1 VLQPYAGW
9 GLSFSWSATFRR
21 ADIAEACFMSEFIP
35 QLLQQLF
42 NGLSLGAI
50 YALIAIGYTMV
61 YGIIGM
67 INFAHG
73 EIYMI
78 GAYVGLVTLS
88 VIGVGSGLPVALII
102 LFMLIVAMAVTAVY
116 GYAVEKVAYAPL
128 RGGPRL
134 VPLISAIGM
143 SIFLQNWVA
152 VGQGARDM
160 AVPALVTG
168 AMQLDVG
175 GYTITAPYSR
185 IMIILVTVVLMAMLH
200 LYIKYSRLGRA
211 SRACSQ
217 DLRMANLLGI
227 DTNKIISFTFIIGA
241 MLAAVGGVL
250 IALAIG
256 KLNPFIGF
264 LAGIKAFTAAVL
276 GGIGSIPGAML
287 GGVLLGLAE
296 TFAAA
301 YISSQYKD
309 IVAFSLLVLILLF
322 RPTGLLGKPEVE
334 KV

>member
-1 VLQPYAGW
+1 
-9 GLSFSWSATFRR
+9 
-21 ADIAEACFMSEFIP
+21 MSDLLP
-35 QLLQQLF
+35 QLAQQTF

-78 GAYVGLVTLS
+78 GAYTGLVTLTAA
-88 VIGVGSGLPVALII
+88 GMAGSMPLVVLLALMLVVA
-102 LFMLIVAMAVTAVY
+102 VAVTGCY
-116 GYAVEKVAYAPL
+116 GYAVERIAYRPL
-128 RGGPRL
+128 RGSPRL
-134 VPLISAIGM
+134 VALISAIGM

-152 VGQGARDM
+152 LGQGARDV
-160 AVPALVTG
+160 AVPALITG
-168 AMQLDVG
+168 ATQFDTQSGFVV
-175 GYTITAPYSR
+175 TITHSRLLIIGVTVALMIALTLFIRYSR
-185 IMIILVTVVLMAMLH
+185 M
-200 LYIKYSRLGRA
+200 GRA
-211 SRACSQ
+211 CRACAQ
-217 DLRMANLLGI
+217 DMHMATLLGI
-227 DTNKIISFTFIIGA
+227 DTNKVISFTFVLGA

-250 IALAIG
+250 IALTVG

-264 LAGIKAFTAAVL
+264 LIGIKAFTAAVL

-296 TFAAA
+296 TYAAG
-301 YISSQYKD
+301 YLSSQYKD
-309 IVAFSLLVLILLF
+309 IVAFLLLVLILLF
-322 RPTGLLGKPEVE
+322 RPTGLLGKPELE

>member
-1 VLQPYAGW
+1 
-9 GLSFSWSATFRR
+9 
-21 ADIAEACFMSEFIP
+21 MSDLIP
-35 QLLQQLF
+35 QLTQQIF

-78 GAYVGLVTLS
+78 GAYVGLVTLTA
-88 VIGVGSGLPVALII
+88 IGTQTGMPLPLMVAA
-102 LFMLIVAMAVTAVY
+102 MLVVAMAVTGVY
-116 GYAVEKVAYAPL
+116 GYTLERVAYRPV
-128 RGGPRL
+128 RGSPRL
-134 VPLISAIGM
+134 VALISAIGM
-143 SIFLQNWVA
+143 SIFLQNWMA
-152 VGQGARDM
+152 LGQGARDM
-160 AVPALVTG
+160 AVPALFSGGINFDIGTEGFGVT
-168 AMQLDVG
+168 M
-175 GYTITAPYSR
+175 PYAR
-185 IMIILVTVVLMAMLH
+185 ILIIVVTVVLMAGLWMF
-200 LYIKYSRLGRA
+200 IKHSRMGRA

-217 DLRMANLLGI
+217 DMHMANLLGI
-227 DTNKIISFTFIIGA
+227 DTNKVISFTFVLGA

-250 IALAIG
+250 IAITIG

-264 LAGIKAFTAAVL
+264 IVGIKAFTAAVL

-309 IVAFSLLVLILLF
+309 IVAFGLLVLILLF

>member
-1 VLQPYAGW
+1 
-9 GLSFSWSATFRR
+9 
-21 ADIAEACFMSEFIP
+21 MSEYLP
-35 QLLQQLF
+35 QIIQQGF

-78 GAYVGLVTLS
+78 GAYVGLVTLTAVGTQGS
-88 VIGVGSGLPVALII
+88 VPLPLLIGLMLVA
-102 LFMLIVAMAVTAVY
+102 AMAVTALY
-116 GYAVEKVAYAPL
+116 GYSVERIAYRPV

-134 VPLISAIGM
+134 VALISAIGM

-152 VGQGARDM
+152 LGQGSRDM
-160 AVPALVTG
+160 AVTTLIAGGIDIPFGSFDVT
-168 AMQLDVG
+168 LSW
-175 GYTITAPYSR
+175 SR
-185 IMIILVTVVLMAMLH
+185 MLIIAVTVVLMAVLAYFIRH
-200 LYIKYSRLGRA
+200 SRMGRA

-217 DLRMANLLGI
+217 DMRMAQLLGI
-227 DTNKIISFTFIIGA
+227 DTHRVIAFTFMLGA
-241 MLAAVGGVL
+241 VLAAVGGVL
-250 IALAIG
+250 IAITIG

-264 LAGIKAFTAAVL
+264 IAGIKAFTAAVL

-287 GGVLLGLAE
+287 GGLLLGLAE

-301 YISSQYKD
+301 FISAQYKD
-309 IVAFSLLVLILLF
+309 IVAFGLLILILLF
-322 RPTGLLGKPEVE
+322 RPSGLLGKPEVE

>member
-1 VLQPYAGW
+1 
-9 GLSFSWSATFRR
+9 
-21 ADIAEACFMSEFIP
+21 MSEYLP
-35 QLLQQLF
+35 QIVQQTF

-78 GAYVGLVTLS
+78 GAYVGLVTLTALGTQGG
-88 VIGVGSGLPVALII
+88 VPLPLAIGL
-102 LFMLIVAMAVTAVY
+102 MLAMAMIVTALY
-116 GYAVEKVAYAPL
+116 GYSVERIAYRPV

-134 VPLISAIGM
+134 VALISAIGM

-152 VGQGARDM
+152 LGQGSRDM
-160 AVPALVTG
+160 AVPSLISGGIDIPFGDFDVTFSW
-168 AMQLDVG
+168 
-175 GYTITAPYSR
+175 SR
-185 IMIILVTVVLMAMLH
+185 ILIIVVTVVLMAGLS
-200 LYIKYSRLGRA
+200 LYIRHSRMGRA

-217 DLRMANLLGI
+217 DMQMARLLGI
-227 DTNKIISFTFIIGA
+227 DTNRVISFTFVLGA
-241 MLAAVGGVL
+241 VLAAVGGVL
-250 IALAIG
+250 IAITIG

-264 LAGIKAFTAAVL
+264 IAGIKAFTAAVL

-301 YISSQYKD
+301 FISAQYKD
-309 IVAFSLLVLILLF
+309 IVAFGLLILILLF
-322 RPTGLLGKPEVE
+322 RPSGLLGKPEVE

>member
-1 VLQPYAGW
+1 
-9 GLSFSWSATFRR
+9 
-21 ADIAEACFMSEFIP
+21 MNEFLP
-35 QLLQQLF
+35 QFTQQLV

-78 GAYVGLVTLS
+78 GAYIGLVTLTA
-88 VIGVGSGLPVALII
+88 IGVQSGLPLPLVLGGAV
-102 LFMLIVAMAVTAVY
+102 IVAVLVTGLY
-116 GYAVEKVAYAPL
+116 GYTVERVAYRPL

-143 SIFLQNWVA
+143 SIFLQNYVQI
-152 VGQGARDM
+152 GQGARDVS
-160 AVPALVTG
+160 VPLMVSGAFEFSMGGGFNVT
-168 AMQLDVG
+168 V
-175 GYTITAPYSR
+175 PYSR
-185 IMIILVTVVLMAMLH
+185 LLIVGTTLVLMIALTMF
-200 LYIKYSRLGRA
+200 IGYSRIGRA
-211 SRACSQ
+211 CRACAQ
-217 DLRMANLLGI
+217 DMRMANLLGI
-227 DTNKIISFTFIIGA
+227 DTNKVISFTFILGA

-250 IALAIG
+250 IALTVG

-264 LAGIKAFTAAVL
+264 IAGIKAFTAAVL

-296 TFAAA
+296 TFAAG
-301 YISSQYKD
+301 YLPSEYKD
-309 IVAFSLLVLILLF
+309 VVAFALLVLILLF
-322 RPTGLLGKPEVE
+322 RPTGLLGKPDVE

>member
-1 VLQPYAGW
+1 MSDFWLQ
-9 GLSFSWSATFRR
+9 FS
-21 ADIAEACFMSEFIP
+21 
-35 QLLQQLF
+35 QQLF

-78 GAYVGLVTLS
+78 GAYTGLITLSIIGVNSALPLFMVIALMLIAAVLVT
-88 VIGVGSGLPVALII
+88 GVYGFAVEQIAYKPVRKSESRLVALI
-102 LFMLIVAMAVTAVY
+102 T
-116 GYAVEKVAYAPL
+116 
-128 RGGPRL
+128 
-134 VPLISAIGM
+134 AIGM
-143 SIFLQNWVA
+143 SIFLQNWMA
-152 VGQGARDM
+152 AGQGARDT
-160 AVPALVTG
+160 AVPQIVTG
-168 AMQLDVG
+168 SVRFG
-175 GYTITAPYSR
+175 GGLTGFEVYVPYAR
-185 IMIILVTVVLMAMLH
+185 ILVIVVTVVMMIALAF
-200 LYIKYSRLGRA
+200 YIKYSRMGRA

-217 DLRMANLLGI
+217 DMQMAGLLGI
-227 DTNKIISFTFIIGA
+227 DINRVISFTFILGA
-241 MLAAVGGVL
+241 VMAAVGGVL
-250 IALAIG
+250 IALAVG

-264 LAGIKAFTAAVL
+264 IAGIKAFTAAVL
-276 GGIGSIPGAML
+276 GGIGSVPGAML

-301 YISSQYKD
+301 YISSEYKD
-309 IVAFSLLVLILLF
+309 IIAFLILVLILLV

>member
-1 VLQPYAGW
+1 
-9 GLSFSWSATFRR
+9 
-21 ADIAEACFMSEFIP
+21 MSEYLP
-35 QLLQQLF
+35 QIIQQTF

-78 GAYVGLVTLS
+78 GAYVGLVTLTAVGTQGS
-88 VIGVGSGLPVALII
+88 VPLPLLIGLMLVA
-102 LFMLIVAMAVTAVY
+102 AMAVTALY
-116 GYAVEKVAYAPL
+116 GYSVERIAYRPV

-134 VPLISAIGM
+134 VALISAIGM

-152 VGQGARDM
+152 LGQGSRDM
-160 AVPALVTG
+160 AVPPLIAGGIDIPFGSFDVT
-168 AMQLDVG
+168 LSW
-175 GYTITAPYSR
+175 SR
-185 IMIILVTVVLMAMLH
+185 LLIIAVTVVLMAVLAYFIRH
-200 LYIKYSRLGRA
+200 SRMGRA

-217 DLRMANLLGI
+217 DMRMAQLLGI
-227 DTNKIISFTFIIGA
+227 DTHRVIAFTFMLGA
-241 MLAAVGGVL
+241 VLAAVGGVL
-250 IALAIG
+250 IAITIG

-264 LAGIKAFTAAVL
+264 IAGIKAFTAAVL

-287 GGVLLGLAE
+287 GGLLLGLAE

-301 YISSQYKD
+301 FISAQYKD
-309 IVAFSLLVLILLF
+309 IVAFGLLILILLF
-322 RPTGLLGKPEVE
+322 RPSGLLGKPEVE

>member
-1 VLQPYAGW
+1 
-9 GLSFSWSATFRR
+9 
-21 ADIAEACFMSEFIP
+21 MSDLLP
-35 QLLQQLF
+35 QLVQQLF

-78 GAYVGLVTLS
+78 GAYTGLVTLS
-88 VIGVGSGLPVALII
+88 AIGMNSGLPVL
-102 LFMLIVAMAVTAVY
+102 LIVLIMLLVAAAVTAAY
-116 GYAVEKVAYAPL
+116 GFAVEKVAYAPL
-128 RGGPRL
+128 RGSPRL

-143 SIFLQNWVA
+143 SFFLQNWVA
-152 VGQGARDM
+152 LGQGARDM
-160 AVPALVTG
+160 AVPNLVSG
-168 AMQLDVG
+168 SLQLSLGESFVFN
-175 GYTITAPYSR
+175 APYAR
-185 IMIILVTVVLMAMLH
+185 ILIIVTTVVLMVALT
-200 LYIKYSRLGRA
+200 LFIKYSRIGRA

-217 DLRMANLLGI
+217 DLGMANLLGI
-227 DTNKIISFTFIIGA
+227 DTSRIISFTFIIGA

-264 LAGIKAFTAAVL
+264 IAGIKAFTAAVL

-309 IVAFSLLVLILLF
+309 IVAFALLVLILLF

>member
-1 VLQPYAGW
+1 
-9 GLSFSWSATFRR
+9 
-21 ADIAEACFMSEFIP
+21 MS
-35 QLLQQLF
+35 QQIF

-78 GAYVGLVTLS
+78 GAYVGLVTLTA
-88 VIGVGSGLPVALII
+88 IGTQSGLPLPFII
-102 LFMLIVAMAVTAVY
+102 GAMLVVAMVVTGVY
-116 GYAVEKVAYAPL
+116 GYTLERIAYRPV
-128 RGGPRL
+128 RGSPRL
-134 VPLISAIGM
+134 VALISAIGM

-152 VGQGARDM
+152 LGQGARDM
-160 AVPALVTG
+160 AVPALMSGAVTFTLG
-168 AMQLDVG
+168 TDFQ
-175 GYTITAPYSR
+175 ITMPYSR
-185 IMIILVTVVLMAMLH
+185 IMIILVTVVLMIGLT
-200 LYIKYSRLGRA
+200 LFIKYSRMGRA

-217 DLRMANLLGI
+217 DMHMANLLGI
-227 DTNKIISFTFIIGA
+227 DTNRVISFTFVLGA

-250 IALAIG
+250 IAVTIG

-264 LAGIKAFTAAVL
+264 IVGIKAFTAAVL

-309 IVAFSLLVLILLF
+309 IVAFGLLVLILLF

>member
-1 VLQPYAGW
+1 
-9 GLSFSWSATFRR
+9 
-21 ADIAEACFMSEFIP
+21 MSELIP
-35 QLLQQLF
+35 QLTQQLF

-88 VIGVGSGLPVALII
+88 AIGVNSGLPLPVII
-102 LFMLIVAMAVTAVY
+102 LIMLIVAVLITGVY
-116 GYAVEKVAYAPL
+116 GYAIEKVAYAPL

-152 VGQGARDM
+152 IGQGARDM

-168 AMQLDVG
+168 SVQFQLGSDFV
-175 GYTITAPYSR
+175 ITAPYSR
-185 IMIILVTVVLMAMLH
+185 IMIIVVTVVLMVALS
-200 LYIKYSRLGRA
+200 LFIKYSRIGRA

-227 DTNKIISFTFIIGA
+227 DTNRIISFTFIIGA

-264 LAGIKAFTAAVL
+264 IAGIKAFTAAVL

-309 IVAFSLLVLILLF
+309 IVAFGLLVFILLF

>member
-1 VLQPYAGW
+1 
-9 GLSFSWSATFRR
+9 
-21 ADIAEACFMSEFIP
+21 MSELLP
-35 QLLQQLF
+35 QLAQQLF

-73 EIYMI
+73 DIYMI
-78 GAYVGLVTLS
+78 GAYVGLVTLAA
-88 VIGVGSGLPVALII
+88 IGTQSGLPIWAIIAL
-102 LFMLIVAMAVTAVY
+102 MLLISVVITGAY
-116 GYAVEKVAYAPL
+116 GFVVEQVAYKPL
-128 RGGPRL
+128 RSSPRL
-134 VPLISAIGM
+134 VALISAIGM

-152 VGQGARDM
+152 LGQGARDM
-160 AVPALVTG
+160 AVPSLIPG
-168 AMQLDVG
+168 AFRFGPEG
-175 GYTITAPYSR
+175 GFEIYIPYSR
-185 IMIILVTVVLMAMLH
+185 LLIIVVTVVLMVLLT
-200 LYIKYSRLGRA
+200 LYIKHSRMGRA

-217 DLRMANLLGI
+217 DMQMANLLGI
-227 DTNKIISFTFIIGA
+227 DTNKVVSFTFILGA
-241 MLAAVGGVL
+241 ILAAVGGVL
-250 IALAIG
+250 IALAVG

-287 GGVLLGLAE
+287 GGVILGLAE

-301 YISSQYKD
+301 YISSEYKD
-309 IVAFSLLVLILLF
+309 IVAFGLLVLILLF

>member
-1 VLQPYAGW
+1 LEI
-9 GLSFSWSATFRR
+9 T
-21 ADIAEACFMSEFIP
+21 FMSDLIP
-35 QLLQQLF
+35 QLTQQFF
-42 NGLSLGAI
+42 NGLSLGAV

-78 GAYVGLVTLS
+78 GAYVGLVTLTT
-88 VIGVGSGLPVALII
+88 IGTQTGMPVPLMIAA
-102 LFMLIVAMAVTAVY
+102 MLVVAMGVTGVY
-116 GYAVEKVAYAPL
+116 GYTLERVAYRPV
-128 RGGPRL
+128 RGSPRL
-134 VPLISAIGM
+134 VALISAIGM

-152 VGQGARDM
+152 LGQGARDM
-160 AVPALVTG
+160 AVPALMSG
-168 AMQLDVG
+168 AMQFKMGSDFEV
-175 GYTITAPYSR
+175 TVSYSR
-185 IMIILVTVVLMAMLH
+185 VMIILVTIALMVALS
-200 LYIKYSRLGRA
+200 LFIKYSRMGRA
-211 SRACSQ
+211 QRACSQ
-217 DLRMANLLGI
+217 DMHMANLLGI
-227 DTNKIISFTFIIGA
+227 DTNRVISFTFVLGA

-250 IALAIG
+250 IAVTIG

-264 LAGIKAFTAAVL
+264 IVGIKAFTAAVL

-287 GGVLLGLAE
+287 GGVLLGLVE

-309 IVAFSLLVLILLF
+309 IIAFLLLILILLF

>member
-1 VLQPYAGW
+1 
-9 GLSFSWSATFRR
+9 
-21 ADIAEACFMSEFIP
+21 MSDLLP
-35 QLLQQLF
+35 QLTQQFF

-78 GAYVGLVTLS
+78 GAYVGLVTLTA
-88 VIGVGSGLPVALII
+88 IGTQSGLPVPLIVAA
-102 LFMLIVAMAVTAVY
+102 MLIVAMAVTGVY
-116 GYAVEKVAYAPL
+116 GYTVERVAYRPL
-128 RGGPRL
+128 RGSPRL
-134 VPLISAIGM
+134 VALISAIGM

-152 VGQGARDM
+152 LGQGARDM
-160 AVPALVTG
+160 AVPNIIFGAVNFTMGSKFDVT
-168 AMQLDVG
+168 V
-175 GYTITAPYSR
+175 PYSR
-185 IMIILVTVVLMAMLH
+185 IMIIVVTVVLMIGLS
-200 LYIKYSRLGRA
+200 LFIKYSRMGRA

-217 DLRMANLLGI
+217 DMHMANLLGI
-227 DTNKIISFTFIIGA
+227 DTNRVISFTFVLGA
-241 MLAAVGGVL
+241 VLAAVGGVL
-250 IALAIG
+250 IALTIG

-264 LAGIKAFTAAVL
+264 IVGIKAFTAAVL

-287 GGVLLGLAE
+287 GGALLGLVE

-309 IVAFSLLVLILLF
+309 IIAFLLLVLILLF

>member
-1 VLQPYAGW
+1 MSDVL
-9 GLSFSWSATFRR
+9 
-21 ADIAEACFMSEFIP
+21 P
-35 QLLQQLF
+35 QLIQQLF

-78 GAYVGLVTLS
+78 GAYVGLVTLTA
-88 VIGVGSGLPVALII
+88 IGTQSGLPMP
-102 LFMLIVAMAVTAVY
+102 FIVAIMLLVAVAVTGVY
-116 GYAVEKVAYAPL
+116 GFAVERVAYRPV

-134 VPLISAIGM
+134 VALISAIGM

-152 VGQGARDM
+152 LGQGARDM
-160 AVPALVTG
+160 AVPALIPGAWQFHMGGNFDVT
-168 AMQLDVG
+168 V
-175 GYTITAPYSR
+175 PYSR
-185 IMIILVTVVLMAMLH
+185 LMIIVVTVVLMVALTLFIRH
-200 LYIKYSRLGRA
+200 SRMGRA

-217 DLRMANLLGI
+217 DMQMTNLLGV
-227 DTNKIISFTFIIGA
+227 DTHKVISFTFVLGA

-250 IALAIG
+250 IAVTVG

-296 TFAAA
+296 TLAAA
-301 YISSQYKD
+301 YLSSQYKD
-309 IVAFSLLVLILLF
+309 IVAFLLLVLILLF

>member
-1 VLQPYAGW
+1 
-9 GLSFSWSATFRR
+9 
-21 ADIAEACFMSEFIP
+21 MSDLLP
-35 QLLQQLF
+35 QIIQQTF

-73 EIYMI
+73 EIYML
-78 GAYVGLVTLS
+78 GAYTGLVALTA
-88 VIGVGSGLPVALII
+88 IGTQGQVPLPLLLAVMLVA
-102 LFMLIVAMAVTAVY
+102 AMIVTALY
-116 GYAVEKVAYAPL
+116 GYSVERIAYRPV

-134 VPLISAIGM
+134 VALISAIGM

-152 VGQGARDM
+152 LGQGSRDV
-160 AVPALVTG
+160 AVPTLISGGIQIPFENGFDVT
-168 AMQLDVG
+168 LSW
-175 GYTITAPYSR
+175 SR
-185 IMIILVTVVLMAMLH
+185 ILIIVVTVVLMVCLS
-200 LYIKYSRLGRA
+200 LYIRHSRMGRA

-217 DLRMANLLGI
+217 DMQMARLLGI
-227 DTNKIISFTFIIGA
+227 DTNQVISFTFMLGA
-241 MLAAVGGVL
+241 ILAAVGGVL
-250 IALAIG
+250 IAITVG

-264 LAGIKAFTAAVL
+264 IAGIKAFTAAVL

-301 YISSQYKD
+301 FISSQYKD
-309 IVAFSLLVLILLF
+309 IVAFGLLVLILLF
-322 RPTGLLGKPEVE
+322 RPSGLLGKPEVE

>member
-1 VLQPYAGW
+1 MDL
-9 GLSFSWSATFRR
+9 F
-21 ADIAEACFMSEFIP
+21 
-35 QLLQQLF
+35 LQQVF

-73 EIYMI
+73 EVYMI
-78 GAYVGLVTLS
+78 GAYTGLVALTA
-88 VIGVGSGLPVALII
+88 VGVGSGLPLPLLLAV
-102 LFMLIVAMAVTAVY
+102 MLVIAVAVTGCY
-116 GYAVEKVAYAPL
+116 GFAIERVAYRPV

-134 VPLISAIGM
+134 VALISAIGM

-152 VGQGARDM
+152 LGQGARDA
-160 AVPALVTG
+160 AVPYLVSGAASVEFATG
-168 AMQLDVG
+168 FVV
-175 GYTITAPYSR
+175 TAPYSR
-185 IMIILVTVVLMAMLH
+185 ILIIVVTVVLMIALT
-200 LYIKYSRLGRA
+200 LFIRYSRMGRA
-211 SRACSQ
+211 CRACAQ

-227 DTNKIISFTFIIGA
+227 DTNRVISFTFVLGA

-250 IALAIG
+250 IALSVG

-296 TFAAA
+296 TFAAG
-301 YISSQYKD
+301 YLSSQYKD
-309 IVAFSLLVLILLF
+309 IVAFALLVLILLF

>member
-1 VLQPYAGW
+1 
-9 GLSFSWSATFRR
+9 
-21 ADIAEACFMSEFIP
+21 MNEFLP
-35 QLLQQLF
+35 QFTQQLV

-78 GAYVGLVTLS
+78 GAYIGLVTLTA
-88 VIGVGSGLPVALII
+88 IGVQSGLPLPLVLGGAI
-102 LFMLIVAMAVTAVY
+102 IVAVLVTGLY
-116 GYAVEKVAYAPL
+116 GYAVERVAYRPL

-143 SIFLQNWVA
+143 SIFLQNYVQI
-152 VGQGARDM
+152 GQGARDVS
-160 AVPALVTG
+160 VPLMVSGAFEFSMGSGFTVT
-168 AMQLDVG
+168 V
-175 GYTITAPYSR
+175 PYSR
-185 IMIILVTVVLMAMLH
+185 LLIVGTTLVLMIALTMF
-200 LYIKYSRLGRA
+200 IGYSRIGRA
-211 SRACSQ
+211 CRACAQ
-217 DLRMANLLGI
+217 DMKMANLLGI
-227 DTNKIISFTFIIGA
+227 DTNKVISFTFILGA

-250 IALAIG
+250 IALTVG

-264 LAGIKAFTAAVL
+264 IAGIKAFTAAVL

-296 TFAAA
+296 TFAAG
-301 YISSQYKD
+301 YLPSEYKD
-309 IVAFSLLVLILLF
+309 VVAFALLVLILLF
-322 RPTGLLGKPEVE
+322 RPTGLLGKPDVE

>member
-1 VLQPYAGW
+1 M
-9 GLSFSWSATFRR
+9 SALL
-21 ADIAEACFMSEFIP
+21 P
-35 QLLQQLF
+35 QLTQQFF

-50 YALIAIGYTMV
+50 YGLIAIGYTMV

-73 EIYMI
+73 EIYML
-78 GAYVGLVTLS
+78 GSYVGLVTLS
-88 VIGVGSGLPVALII
+88 AIGVNSGLPLPLII
-102 LFMLIVAMAVTAVY
+102 LVMILVAVAVTGVY
-116 GYAVEKVAYAPL
+116 GYAVEKIAYAPV
-128 RGGPRL
+128 RSSPRL

-152 VGQGARDM
+152 IGQGARDM

-168 AMQLDVG
+168 SVQFTMGSDFEV
-175 GYTITAPYSR
+175 TAPYSR
-185 IMIILVTVVLMAMLH
+185 IIIIVVTIILMAGLS
-200 LYIKYSRLGRA
+200 LFIKYSRTGQA

-217 DLRMANLLGI
+217 DLAMANLLGI
-227 DTNKIISFTFIIGA
+227 DTSRIISFTFVVGA

-250 IALAIG
+250 IALSIG

-264 LAGIKAFTAAVL
+264 IAGIKAFTAAVL

-296 TFAAA
+296 TFSAA

-309 IVAFSLLVLILLF
+309 IVAFLLLVFILMF
-322 RPTGLLGKPEVE
+322 RPSGLLGKPEVE

>member
-1 VLQPYAGW
+1 MP
-9 GLSFSWSATFRR
+9 
-21 ADIAEACFMSEFIP
+21 D
-35 QLLQQLF
+35 LLPELTQQLF

-73 EIYMI
+73 EIYMV
-78 GAYVGLVTLS
+78 GAYVGLVTLAA
-88 VIGVGSGLPVALII
+88 IGAQGGLPAPLVVAA
-102 LFMLIVAMAVTAVY
+102 MLAVAAAVTGVY
-116 GYAVEKVAYAPL
+116 GYAIERLAYRPV
-128 RGGPRL
+128 RGAPRL
-134 VPLISAIGM
+134 VALISAIGM

-152 VGQGARDM
+152 LGQGARDM
-160 AVPALVTG
+160 AVPALVPG
-168 AMQLDVG
+168 AVQLDLGSDFHV
-175 GYTITAPYSR
+175 TLPYSR
-185 IMIILVTVVLMAMLH
+185 LAIIALTVVLMAALT
-200 LYIKYSRLGRA
+200 LYIRHSRLGRA

-217 DLRMANLLGI
+217 DMRMAGLLGI
-227 DTNKIISFTFIIGA
+227 DTGRIVSFTFVLGA
-241 MLAAVGGVL
+241 VLAAVGGVL
-250 IALAIG
+250 IAVAIG

-264 LAGIKAFTAAVL
+264 IAGIKAFTAAVL

-301 YISSQYKD
+301 YVSSQYKD
-309 IVAFSLLVLILLF
+309 IVAFLLLVLILLV
-322 RPTGLLGKPEVE
+322 RPTGLLGKPETE